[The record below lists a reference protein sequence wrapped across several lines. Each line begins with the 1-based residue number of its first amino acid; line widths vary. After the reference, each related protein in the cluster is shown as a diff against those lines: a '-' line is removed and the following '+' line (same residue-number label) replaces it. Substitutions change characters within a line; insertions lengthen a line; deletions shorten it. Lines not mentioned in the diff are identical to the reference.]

1 MFTIVLVLVAIVG
14 KIVGCGVLARA
25 CGFTN
30 REAIRVGLGMISRG
44 EVGLIVAGYGLS
56 HGVIG
61 GEVFS
66 ASVLM
71 VLATTMI
78 TPQLLR
84 LAYPRR
90 RGRAHVAVEE
100 AFTAVPDEVHDAVG
114 TSGHGR

>member
-1 MFTIVLVLVAIVG
+1 MIRRGPGRRLG
-14 KIVGCGVLARA
+14 RRRA
-25 CGFTN
+25 
-30 REAIRVGLGMISRG
+30 S
-44 EVGLIVAGYGLS
+44 GLS
-56 HGVIG
+56 G
-61 GEVFS
+61 GLFS
-66 ASVLM
+66 AAVLM

-78 TPQLLR
+78 TPPLLR